1 MMVAGKADDVL
12 KLIQQRKSTRASF
25 DPHRSVDKEDLGQII
40 EAARWAP
47 TPHNMQNF
55 EIIVV
60 DDRELLRRIGSIR
73 SPVSESFVRENHSQL
88 SFSRRELLHKK
99 VGILGAYFPP
109 AWRDPTRFGEA
120 LREERGSSLNDTI
133 DGSPAVLI
141 VIYDPRKR
149 APASEGDFL
158 GILGLGCVMENMW
171 LTAQA
176 LKIGF
181 QIMSVFGG
189 ESVEKEVKRVLSVPT
204 RMKIAYAIRLGYPV
218 HSSDR
223 YLRVRRDVEGIAH
236 HNRYGD
242 KGLARGN
249 KILR

>member
-1 MMVAGKADDVL
+1 MSDVL
-12 KLIQQRKSTRASF
+12 KIIQERQSTRVPF
-25 DPHRSVDKEDLGQII
+25 DPHRSVSRDDLKQII

-60 DDRELLRRIGSIR
+60 DDKTLLRKLGGIR
-73 SPVSESFVRENHSQL
+73 SSVSESFVRENYRQF
-88 SFSRRELLHKK
+88 SFSKKELLHKK
-99 VGILGAYFPP
+99 VGILGTYFPP
-109 AWRDPTRFGEA
+109 AWRDPAKFDEVLGEES
-120 LREERGSSLNDTI
+120 RSSLDDTV
-133 DGSPAVLI
+133 DGSPAVL
-141 VIYDPRKR
+141 VVVYDPRKR

-176 LKIGF
+176 LRIGF

-189 ESVEKEVKRVLSVPT
+189 EKVEKEVKRVLGIP
-204 RMKIAYAIRLGYPV
+204 RRLKIAYAIRLGYPV
-218 HSSDR
+218 HPSNR
-223 YLRVRRDVEGIAH
+223 YLRVRRDVEGIVH

-242 KGLARGN
+242 KGLR
-249 KILR
+249 

>member
-1 MMVAGKADDVL
+1 MSGVQEI
-12 KLIQQRKSTRASF
+12 IQQRQSTRITF
-25 DPHRSVDKEDLGQII
+25 DPDRSINKDDLKQII

-60 DDRELLRRIGSIR
+60 DDKELLRRIGSVR
-73 SPVSESFVRENHSQL
+73 SPVSESFVRENYRLL
-88 SFSRRELLHKK
+88 SFSKKELRQKK
-99 VGILGAYFPP
+99 VGILGTLFPS
-109 AWRDPTRFGEA
+109 AWRDPAKFDQVLG
-120 LREERGSSLNDTI
+120 EERRSSLNDTM

-141 VIYDPRKR
+141 VIYNPRKR

-189 ESVEKEVKRVLSVPT
+189 ERVEKEVKRVLGIP
-204 RMKIAYAIRLGYPV
+204 RYMIIAYAIRLGYPV
-218 HSSDR
+218 RPSSR
-223 YLRVRRDVEGIAH
+223 YLRVRRDSEDTVH
-236 HNRYGD
+236 HNLYGRR
-242 KGLARGN
+242 GLR
-249 KILR
+249 

>member
-1 MMVAGKADDVL
+1 MNDVL
-12 KLIQQRKSTRASF
+12 KIIQERQSTRASF
-25 DPHRSVDKEDLGQII
+25 DPHQPVNRDDLKQII

-73 SPVSESFVRENHSQL
+73 SRVSESFVRENYRQL
-88 SFSRRELLHKK
+88 SFSRKELLHKQ
-99 VGILGAYFPP
+99 VGILGSYFPP
-109 AWRDPTRFGEA
+109 AWRDPTRFDEI
-120 LREERGSSLNDTI
+120 LKEERRSSLDDTMG
-133 DGSPAVLI
+133 GSPAVLI

-181 QIMSVFGG
+181 QIMSVFSG
-189 ESVEKEVKRVLSVPT
+189 ERVEKEVEHVLKIPGH
-204 RMKIAYAIRLGYPV
+204 MKIAYAIRLGYPV
-218 HSSDR
+218 HPSNR
-223 YLRVRRDVEGIAH
+223 YLRVRRGVEGIAH
-236 HNRYGD
+236 HNWYGS
-242 KGLARGN
+242 KGLR
-249 KILR
+249 

>member
-1 MMVAGKADDVL
+1 MSDVL
-12 KLIQQRKSTRASF
+12 KVIQERRSTRVPF
-25 DPHRSVDKEDLGQII
+25 DPRRSVSKDELEQVI

-55 EIIVV
+55 EIVVV
-60 DDRELLRRIGSIR
+60 DNQEILRRIGSIR
-73 SPVSESFVRENHSQL
+73 SRVSESFVRENYRQL
-88 SFSRRELLHKK
+88 SFSRRELLRKK
-99 VGILGAYFPP
+99 VGILGTYFPP
-109 AWRDPTRFGEA
+109 EWRDPAKFGEV
-120 LREERGSSLNDTI
+120 LKKERGSSLNDTM

-181 QIMSVFGG
+181 QIMSVFSG
-189 ESVEKEVKRVLSVPT
+189 ERVEKEVKRVLHIPSH
-204 RMKIAYAIRLGYPV
+204 MKIAYAVRLGYPV
-218 HSSDR
+218 EHSNR
-223 YLRVRRDVEGIAH
+223 YMRVRRDLEGIAH

-242 KGLARGN
+242 KGLR
-249 KILR
+249 

>member
-1 MMVAGKADDVL
+1 MMIGGKTDDIL

-25 DPHRSVDKEDLGQII
+25 DPHRPVDKEDLRQII

-60 DDRELLRRIGSIR
+60 DDKELLRRVGSIR
-73 SPVSESFVRENHSQL
+73 SPVSESFVRENYRQL
-88 SFSRRELLHKK
+88 SFSRRELLIKK

-109 AWRDPTRFGEA
+109 AWRDPTRFGEI
-120 LREERGSSLNDTI
+120 LKEERHSSLNDTM

-189 ESVEKEVKRVLSVPT
+189 ESVEREVKRVLSVPT
-204 RMKIAYAIRLGYPV
+204 RMKVAYAIRLGYPV
-218 HSSDR
+218 RSSDR

-236 HNRYGD
+236 HNRYGA
-242 KGLARGN
+242 KGLR
-249 KILR
+249 

>member
-1 MMVAGKADDVL
+1 MNDVL
-12 KLIQQRKSTRASF
+12 KVIKERQSTRVPF
-25 DPHRSVDKEDLGQII
+25 DPHRSVGRNDLKQIL

-55 EIIVV
+55 EIIAV
-60 DDRELLRRIGSIR
+60 DDKELLGKIGGIR
-73 SPVSESFVRENHSQL
+73 SSISESFVRENYRQL
-88 SFSRRELLHKK
+88 SFSKRELRHKK

-109 AWRDPTRFGEA
+109 AWRDPMRFGEI

-133 DGSPAVLI
+133 DGSPAILI

-181 QIMSVFGG
+181 QIMSVFSG
-189 ESVEKEVKRVLSVPT
+189 ERAERRVKRVLGIPGH
-204 RMKIAYAIRLGYPV
+204 MKIAYGIRLGYPV
-218 HSSDR
+218 HPSNR
-223 YLRVRRDVEGIAH
+223 YLRVRRDVEGVVH
-236 HNRYGD
+236 HNRYGN
-242 KGLARGN
+242 KGLS
-249 KILR
+249 

>member
-1 MMVAGKADDVL
+1 MMVAEKADDLL

-25 DPHRSVDKEDLGQII
+25 DPHWPVDKEDLRQII

-60 DDRELLRRIGSIR
+60 DDKELLSRIGSIR
-73 SPVSESFVRENHSQL
+73 SPVSESFIRENYPQL
-88 SFSRRELLHKK
+88 SFSRRELVHKK
-99 VGILGAYFPP
+99 VGILGTYFPP
-109 AWRDPTRFGEA
+109 AWRDPKRFGEV
-120 LREERGSSLNDTI
+120 LKERGSRLSDTM
-133 DGSPAVLI
+133 DGSPTVLI
-141 VIYDPRKR
+141 VVYDPRKR

-158 GILGLGCVMENMW
+158 GILSLGCVMENMW

-189 ESVEKEVKRVLSVPT
+189 ESVEKEVKHVLGVPA

-223 YLRVRRDVEGIAH
+223 YLRVRREVESIAH

-242 KGLARGN
+242 KGLR
-249 KILR
+249 

>member
-1 MMVAGKADDVL
+1 MNGVL
-12 KLIQQRKSTRASF
+12 KIIQERQSTRIAF
-25 DPHRSVDKEDLGQII
+25 DPGRSVDRGDLKQII

-55 EIIVV
+55 EIMMV
-60 DDRELLRRIGSIR
+60 DDKELLRRIGSIR
-73 SPVSESFVRENHSQL
+73 SPVSESFVRENYRQL
-88 SFSRRELLHKK
+88 SFSKKELRQKK
-99 VGILGAYFPP
+99 IGILGTLFPP
-109 AWRDPTRFGEA
+109 AWRDPTKFDQVLG
-120 LREERGSSLNDTI
+120 EERRSSLDDTM

-189 ESVEKEVKRVLSVPT
+189 ERVEKEVKRVLGIP
-204 RMKIAYAIRLGYPV
+204 RHMKIAYAIRLGHPV
-218 HSSDR
+218 RPTSR
-223 YLRVRRDVEGIAH
+223 YLRVRRDVEGMVH
-236 HNRYGD
+236 HNQYGK
-242 KGLARGN
+242 KGLR
-249 KILR
+249 